1 MPIFKRAP
9 KPPAMPSVEL
19 PAGEEVER
27 ATPALLIYGK
37 QPIKGMLHM
46 TNRRLLFEAKKG
58 DARWM
63 TVPYDEV
70 QSAGLYRSMHAPGVR
85 GRCLAIE
92 TTKGEQVWWS
102 FGEKEESA
110 WLSLVQERAQAA
122 RAAAEPT
129 ED

>member
-9 KPPAMPSVEL
+9 KPPVLPSVEL

-37 QPIKGMLHM
+37 TPIKGILHM

-63 TVPYDEV
+63 VVPYHEV
-70 QSAGLYRSMHAPGVR
+70 RSVGLYRSMHAPGVR

-92 TTKGEQVWWS
+92 TIKGEQVWWS
-102 FGEKEESA
+102 FAEKEEEA
-110 WLSLVQERAQAA
+110 WLPLVRERAQAA
-122 RAAAEPT
+122 RAAAET
-129 ED
+129 AED